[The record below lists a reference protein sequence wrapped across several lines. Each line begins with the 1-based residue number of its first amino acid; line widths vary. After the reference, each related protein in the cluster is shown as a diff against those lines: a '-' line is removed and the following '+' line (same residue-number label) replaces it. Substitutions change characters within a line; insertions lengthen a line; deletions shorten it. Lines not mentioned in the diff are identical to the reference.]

1 MPALSSPTNFARKS
15 IHSCLMT
22 ARLRVAA
29 NLFSPCFVSLALGD
43 HMHRLTF
50 GFCCLALLAACVG
63 KPSLN
68 DPLISDRKLHIEQ
81 FFDGTI
87 VGQGQ
92 YQTVLGK
99 VRRSFTVTMHGDW
112 DGKKLRLV
120 EDFAF
125 EDGTTDRR
133 VWSLVKTGEG
143 RWRGTA
149 PNVIGEAT
157 GIEDGNRFNWRY
169 TIDLPVPDATGVTKI
184 QRVEFNDW
192 MWLLADDRIFNRA
205 YMKRLGFGFGDVS
218 ISFEKVR

>member
-1 MPALSSPTNFARKS
+1 MRRTL
-15 IHSCLMT
+15 L
-22 ARLRVAA
+22 V
-29 NLFSPCFVSLALGD
+29 
-43 HMHRLTF
+43 
-50 GFCCLALLAACVG
+50 FCCLAVTAACTG

-68 DPLISDRKLHIEQ
+68 DPLISDRILHIEQ
-81 FFDGTI
+81 FFDGKI

-92 YQTVLGK
+92 YQTVLGT
-99 VRRSFTVTMHGDW
+99 VRRSFNVTMRGDW
-112 DGKKLRLV
+112 DGTRLRLV

-125 EDGTTDRR
+125 EDGTTDQRI
-133 VWSLVKTGEG
+133 WTLVKTGPG

-149 PNVIGEAT
+149 PNVIGHAI

-169 TIDLPVPDATGVTKI
+169 TIDLPVPDAKGATKI
-184 QRVEFNDW
+184 QRVVFNDW